1 MSNLIMSTRDTEDGY
16 TEIVLKAID
25 DCRDG
30 LSIFQKGNTYTDYG
44 YMEFSLFPDLF
55 ENRVENRDKST
66 NTQMVQALKAI
77 AQNWDCDFN
86 DDHEFTTTNDDRDQ
100 ALLDLVQCISAVIG
114 FCRALSDIRYDLIDL
129 DKLTKN

>member
-1 MSNLIMSTRDTEDGY
+1 MSTRDTEDGY

-55 ENRVENRDKST
+55 ENRVENRDKSS
-66 NTQMVQALKAI
+66 NIQMVQALKAI

>member
-55 ENRVENRDKST
+55 ENQDKSN

-77 AQNWDCDFN
+77 AQTWDCDFN

-114 FCRALSDIRYDLIDL
+114 FCRALSDIRYDLIDI
-129 DKLTKN
+129 DKLSKN

>member
-55 ENRVENRDKST
+55 ENRDKSN

-114 FCRALSDIRYDLIDL
+114 FCRALSDIRYDLIDI
-129 DKLTKN
+129 DKLSKN

>member
-55 ENRVENRDKST
+55 ENRDKST

-129 DKLTKN
+129 DKLNKN

>member
-55 ENRVENRDKST
+55 ENRDNSN

-114 FCRALSDIRYDLIDL
+114 FCSALSAIRYDLIDL
-129 DKLTKN
+129 DKLNKN

>member
-55 ENRVENRDKST
+55 ENQDKSS

-86 DDHEFTTTNDDRDQ
+86 DDHEFTTTNDARDQ

-114 FCRALSDIRYDLIDL
+114 FCRALSDIRYDLIDI
-129 DKLTKN
+129 DKLNRN

>member
-114 FCRALSDIRYDLIDL
+114 FCSALSAIRYDLIDL
-129 DKLTKN
+129 DKLNRN